1 MIATLNK
8 IISRGVKIFQRSLD
22 DQLIFRARRGDLQE
36 VRRLLANKQ
45 INVNA
50 KDYYYGQTALHK
62 AAMYGVVELVQ
73 ELLQKGANL
82 NAKDDYGNTPLM
94 LATVIRNEKIVREL
108 LSQEGIEV
116 NVKNNDGSTALTL
129 AVNGRNIE
137 IARLITSHIDP
148 SGNIVVA

>member
-1 MIATLNK
+1 
-8 IISRGVKIFQRSLD
+8 
-22 DQLIFRARRGDLQE
+22 
-36 VRRLLANKQ
+36 
-45 INVNA
+45 
-50 KDYYYGQTALHK
+50 
-62 AAMYGVVELVQ
+62 MYGVVELVQ